1 MNNIRVSPS
10 FSSNSIKQAYVAD
23 LLLILS
29 RKKAEF
35 ITEAILFFIANNDIS
50 AIPASKNSREDLI
63 LKIDQAKFLLGEDW
77 DTNYKIQQNRGS
89 NESAHQ
95 NQYAALQKAD
105 TVNNDTD
112 KNPIND
118 NKQEKKVDNV
128 DDFLDAISAFY

>member
-77 DTNYKIQQNRGS
+77 DTNYKIQQNCGS
-89 NESAHQ
+89 NESAPQ
-95 NQYAALQKAD
+95 NQYSALQKAD

>member
-10 FSSNSIKQAYVAD
+10 FSSNNIKQAYVAD

-29 RKKAEF
+29 RKKADF

-77 DTNYKIQQNRGS
+77 DKNYQIQQNS
-89 NESAHQ
+89 DSDESAPK
-95 NQYAALQKAD
+95 NQYTAPQKVD
-105 TVNNDTD
+105 IINNDAD
-112 KNPIND
+112 KKPIND
-118 NKQEKKVDNV
+118 NKQEKKADNI
-128 DDFLDAISAFY
+128 DDFLDAVSAFC